1 VSEVTVTVRRP
12 ASTNWAV
19 LGCAALVALLYVS
32 PVLRDV
38 LRSGLDWPIWLNH
51 PEGVSQTTYGK
62 WWVLPPHHYLSD
74 GSSGEFPVY
83 TYYLSD
89 ALINLIGE
97 VGHWPAMTVQAVIYG
112 PLLGFAFLLLNY
124 YSIAAVVRDS
134 GVAFWASLIISLGG
148 NSFVFDRPDP
158 GSGFPLN
165 FILHVPFHTISLG
178 TAQSLGWV
186 LFLPCL
192 ALTYLAYQRFSVPRA
207 IASGAL
213 LALLFQTHTLTFVN
227 AAFVQLVYFVLSN
240 ALERPR
246 QRRFWIWLLVL
257 GLVTAAFGFL
267 VATRPLLSIVSLIA
281 LGTVALAAT
290 FAFDSK
296 KPFYL
301 WSYGTAGLLAAPYLF
316 QLVRH
321 ARVLATVQDAEV
333 QRAAVGLASL
343 ALFFTAY
350 GLAAALAYPR
360 YRERPV
366 LVWALAMLG
375 ATLFLALNHLWHWNN
390 HAYRFAIH
398 LIFPLG
404 ILAALGLRHG
414 RRPIAIALGAW
425 LGAVCLLDV
434 GTFLAGKRIWV
445 SFRLGEPER
454 AAFLRTVRET
464 TARSPGSRILA
475 PAEVDYP
482 RGVTQA
488 AMLMNYSRIQAFNP
502 DYRRILWPERYHNRM
517 GLYCFLFP
525 GYPNFE
531 LQFNRRACEEDL
543 DPDPGLLEIRDPRL
557 KIAILPLYSI
567 GLAGAPAKPFANFLK
582 EASARYGWPVVAET
596 DSSALVRT
604 VAPALPGAARLLA
617 GDSISGALS
626 IGVEVD
632 APGPHVVILGGR
644 RLADRAPRVV
654 LDGHPLEN
662 GRRSANWAV
671 FLSDLGPGPHR
682 LELPAHDSGP
692 DPQADYL
699 YFISIIHRDWAPR
712 YLVLPDA
719 SAGVGGRAMPAP

>member
-1 VSEVTVTVRRP
+1 VRRP
-12 ASTNWAV
+12 SSTTWTV

-38 LRSGLDWPIWLNH
+38 LRRGLDWPIWLNH

-74 GSSGEFPVY
+74 GSSGEFPIY

-112 PLLGFAFLLLNY
+112 PLLGFTFLLLNY
-124 YSIAAVVRDS
+124 CSIAAVVRDS
-134 GVAFWASLIISLGG
+134 GVALWASLIISLGG
-148 NSFVFDRPDP
+148 SSFILDRPDP
-158 GSGFPLN
+158 GTGFPLN

-192 ALTYLAYQRFSVPRA
+192 GLTHLAYQHFSVRRA

-227 AAFVQLVYFVLSN
+227 VAFVQLVYLVLSN
-240 ALERPR
+240 GLERPR
-246 QRRFWIWLLVL
+246 PRGFWIWLLAL
-257 GLVTAAFGFL
+257 GLVTAAFGL
-267 VATRPLLSIVSLIA
+267 QVATRPQLSMVSLIA
-281 LGTVALAAT
+281 LGTVVLAAT
-290 FAFDSK
+290 FALDSK
-296 KPFYL
+296 KSFYL
-301 WSYGTAGLLAAPYLF
+301 WSYGTAGLIALPYLV
-316 QLVRH
+316 QLAWH

-333 QRAAVGLASL
+333 QRAAVGLAGL
-343 ALFFTAY
+343 TLFFAAY
-350 GLAAALAYPR
+350 GFAAALAYPR

-366 LVWALAMLG
+366 LIWALAMLG
-375 ATLFLALNHLWHWNN
+375 ATLFLAFNHLWHWNN
-390 HAYRFAIH
+390 HPYRFAID

-414 RRPIAIALGAW
+414 PRPIALALGAW

-434 GTFLAGKRIWV
+434 GSFLLGKRIWV
-445 SFRLGEPER
+445 SFHVGEPER
-454 AAFLRTVRET
+454 ATFLRTVRET
-464 TARSPGSRILA
+464 TARLPGLRILA

-502 DYRRILWPERYHNRM
+502 DYRRVLWRERYYNRM
-517 GLYCFLFP
+517 GLFCFLFP

-543 DPDPGLLEIRDPRL
+543 DPDPELLEIRDPRL
-557 KIAILPLYSI
+557 KTAILPVYSI
-567 GLAGAPAKPFANFLK
+567 GLAGAPAKPFATFLK

-596 DSSALVRT
+596 DSSELLRT
-604 VAPALPGAARLLA
+604 VTPSLPGVARFLG
-617 GDSISGALS
+617 GDSRAGTFS
-626 IGVEVD
+626 IPLEVD
-632 APGPHVVILGGR
+632 IPGPHVAILGGR
-644 RLADRAPRVV
+644 SLADRAPRVV
-654 LDGHPLEN
+654 LDGHQLAE

-671 FLSDLGPGPHR
+671 FFSNLGPGQHR

-692 DPQADYL
+692 DPEADYL
-699 YFISIIHRDWAPR
+699 YFISIIHLNWAPR
-712 YLVLPDA
+712 YLVLRDA
-719 SAGVGGRAMPAP
+719 HANAVAGETAMYTP

>member
-1 VSEVTVTVRRP
+1 MRRP
-12 ASTNWAV
+12 SSITWAV
-19 LGCAALVALLYVS
+19 LGCATLVALLYVS
-32 PVLRDV
+32 PVLGDV
-38 LRSGLDWPIWLNH
+38 ARRGLDWPIWLNH
-51 PEGVSQTTYGK
+51 PEGVSQITYGK

-134 GVAFWASLIISLGG
+134 RVAFWASLLISLGG
-148 NSFVFDRPDP
+148 NSFILDRPDP

-192 ALTYLAYQRFSVPRA
+192 ALTYLAYQHFSVPRA

-227 AAFVQLVYFVLSN
+227 AAFVQLVYLVLSN
-240 ALERPR
+240 GLDRPR
-246 QRRFWIWLLVL
+246 QPRFWIWLVAL
-257 GLVTAAFGFL
+257 GLVAAAFGFL
-267 VATRPLLSIVSLIA
+267 VATCPLLSIMSLIV
-281 LGTVALAAT
+281 LGTGALVAT

-301 WSYGTAGLLAAPYLF
+301 WSYGTAGLVAAPYLLKLA
-316 QLVRH
+316 QH
-321 ARVLATVQDAEV
+321 ARVLAAVQDAEV
-333 QRAAVGLASL
+333 QRAAVGLAGL

-350 GLAAALAYPR
+350 ALAAALAYPR

-375 ATLFLALNHLWHWNN
+375 ATLFLAFNHLWHWNN

-414 RRPIAIALGAW
+414 PRPIAVALGAW

-434 GTFLAGKRIWV
+434 GTFAVGKRIWV
-445 SFRLGEPER
+445 SFRVGEPER

-464 TARSPGSRILA
+464 TASSPGSRILA

-488 AMLMNYSRIQAFNP
+488 AMLMSYSRIQAFNP

-517 GLYCFLFP
+517 GLFCFLFP

-543 DPDPGLLEIRDPRL
+543 DPDPRLLEIRDPRL
-557 KIAILPLYSI
+557 KTAILPVYSI
-567 GLAGAPAKPFANFLK
+567 GLAGAPAKPFANSLK
-582 EASARYGWPVVAET
+582 EASGRYGWPVVAET
-596 DSSALVRT
+596 DSSALLRT
-604 VAPALPGAARLLA
+604 VTPPLPGVARLLSA
-617 GDSISGALS
+617 DSSSGTLS
-626 IGVEVD
+626 IRVEVD
-632 APGPHVVILGGR
+632 VPGPHVAILGGR

-654 LDGHPLEN
+654 LDGNALAN

-671 FLSDLGPGPHR
+671 FFSDLRPGPHR
-682 LELPAHDSGP
+682 LELPARDSGP
-692 DPQADYL
+692 DPEADYL
-699 YFISIIHRDWAPR
+699 YFIGIVHEDWAPR
-712 YLVLPDA
+712 YLVLGDVHA
-719 SAGVGGRAMPAP
+719 SAGAGGVALPAP

>member
-1 VSEVTVTVRRP
+1 
-12 ASTNWAV
+12 
-19 LGCAALVALLYVS
+19 VALLYVS
-32 PVLRDV
+32 PVMRDV
-38 LRSGLDWPIWLNH
+38 LRRGLDWPIWLNH
-51 PEGVSQTTYGK
+51 PEGVSQTTNGK

-74 GSSGEFPVY
+74 GSSGEFPTY

-124 YSIAAVVRDS
+124 FSIAAVVRDS
-134 GVAFWASLIISLGG
+134 EVALWASLIISLGG
-148 NSFVFDRPDP
+148 NSFILDRPDP

-165 FILHVPFHTISLG
+165 FILHVPFHAISLG

-192 ALTYLAYQRFSVPRA
+192 ALTYLAYQHFSVPRA
-207 IASGAL
+207 IASGVL

-227 AAFVQLVYFVLSN
+227 VAFVQLVYLVLSN
-240 ALERPR
+240 GLERPR
-246 QRRFWIWLLVL
+246 QRRFWIWLLAL

-267 VATRPLLSIVSLIA
+267 VATRPLVSIVSLIA

-290 FAFDSK
+290 FAFDPK
-296 KPFYL
+296 KSFYL
-301 WSYGTAGLLAAPYLF
+301 WSYGAAGLMVAPYLL
-316 QLVRH
+316 QLARH

-333 QRAAVGLASL
+333 QRAAVGLAGL

-366 LVWALAMLG
+366 LIWALAMLG
-375 ATLFLALNHLWHWNN
+375 ATLILAFNHLWHWNN
-390 HAYRFAIH
+390 HPYRFAID

-414 RRPIAIALGAW
+414 PRPMAVVLGAW

-434 GTFLAGKRIWV
+434 GSFLLGRRIWV
-445 SFRLGEPER
+445 SFRVGEPER

-464 TARSPGSRILA
+464 TALTPGLRILA

-502 DYRRILWPERYHNRM
+502 DYRRILWRERYHNRM
-517 GLYCFLFP
+517 GLFCFLFP
-525 GYPNFE
+525 GYPNYE
-531 LQFNRRACEEDL
+531 LQFNRRGCEEDL
-543 DPDPGLLEIRDPRL
+543 DPDPGLVEIRDPRL
-557 KIAILPLYSI
+557 KTVILPVYSI
-567 GLAGAPAKPFANFLK
+567 GLAGAPAKPFATFLK

-596 DSSALVRT
+596 DSSELLRT
-604 VAPALPGAARLLA
+604 VSPPLPGVARLLGNDSTA
-617 GDSISGALS
+617 GTFSILL
-626 IGVEVD
+626 EVD
-632 APGPHVVILGGR
+632 IPGPHVAVLGGR
-644 RLADRAPRVV
+644 RLAERAPRVAV
-654 LDGHPLEN
+654 DGHGLAN

-671 FLSDLGPGPHR
+671 FFLSLGPGQHH
-682 LELPAHDSGP
+682 LELPAHDFGP
-692 DPQADYL
+692 DPEADYL
-699 YFISIIHRDWAPR
+699 YFVSVIHQDWAPQ
-712 YLVLPDA
+712 YLALPDA
-719 SAGVGGRAMPAP
+719 HVHSGAGGMALYAP